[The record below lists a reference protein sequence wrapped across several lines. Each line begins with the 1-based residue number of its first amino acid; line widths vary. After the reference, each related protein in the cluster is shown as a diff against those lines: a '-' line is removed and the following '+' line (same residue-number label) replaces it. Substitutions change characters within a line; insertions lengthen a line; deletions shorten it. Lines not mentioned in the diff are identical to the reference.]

1 MWKSL
6 FRRLRCSIHTFQTA
20 IQWREYGALT
30 VSMKKTVS
38 MTATETLTTNAR
50 VAGGDPLVRYKKAE
64 GDEPETVGG
73 IGEEDMVTIT
83 LPYISS
89 AREGVER
96 LGMLLETYGTYEM
109 NGIAFQDENE
119 IWWLETIGGHN
130 WIAKRVPDNE
140 YVVMPN
146 QLGTDSFDLEDAYGE
161 KRKPY
166 VFPRAEKA
174 DSGESSGRAYGFG
187 GRV

>member
-1 MWKSL
+1 
-6 FRRLRCSIHTFQTA
+6 
-20 IQWREYGALT
+20 
-30 VSMKKTVS
+30 

-50 VAGGDPLVRYKKAE
+50 VAGGDPLVRYKKSE
-64 GDEPETVGG
+64 GNEPEIVGG

-130 WIAKRVPDNE
+130 WIAKKFLIMNMWLCLTSLELTVLIWMMLTVKKKTICVP
-140 YVVMPN
+140 
-146 QLGTDSFDLEDAYGE
+146 SA
-161 KRKPY
+161 
-166 VFPRAEKA
+166 
-174 DSGESSGRAYGFG
+174 
-187 GRV
+187 